1 MIYKYTKCESVIAK
15 IMADSNMQEKNMRIT
30 DIREWIFEA
39 VEKIGAPVQY
49 VQKESG
55 EDCVPIFEIHEHQV
69 PIPEDLKSLTTNKKQ
84 TKSTV
89 TIDLTNT
96 KDLNVKINAELSD
109 LIKLVNNWG
118 SIKNK
123 LIQEIDRSFNGG

>member
-1 MIYKYTKCESVIAK
+1 MKKK
-15 IMADSNMQEKNMRIT
+15 
-30 DIREWIFEA
+30 
-39 VEKIGAPVQY
+39 
-49 VQKESG
+49 
-55 EDCVPIFEIHEHQV
+55 
-69 PIPEDLKSLTTNKKQ
+69 TTNKKQ

-89 TIDLTNT
+89 TIELTNT